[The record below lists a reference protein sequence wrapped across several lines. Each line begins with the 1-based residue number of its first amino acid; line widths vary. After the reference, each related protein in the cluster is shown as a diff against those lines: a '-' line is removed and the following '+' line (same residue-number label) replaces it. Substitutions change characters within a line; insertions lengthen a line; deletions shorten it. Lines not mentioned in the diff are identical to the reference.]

1 MGHCSGEIDTP
12 GARSHNYV
20 GGRLAA
26 VGRTRPSVTTADV
39 IALRDAIFAIS
50 TEASGRVARRLT
62 ADPGLAEEVRAEAA
76 KSFNFPT
83 NLDPRFA
90 AKLTEEL
97 VQILRFGAFVVA
109 QKLVLYRVLEDAGPR
124 RADPFSLD
132 ALSLPPASTDP
143 QAIRAML
150 DRAFNLAIK
159 RSEDYETAFLPEPF
173 INLLFTDP
181 EGAIEA
187 RECRV
192 GQAWHL
198 LLEAVVQASWLSI
211 SQNIVGLHYEVIVE
225 ERFRHQLGQ
234 FYTPEDVV
242 EVLTAFASQHVIGR
256 DMIVEAEIVK

>member
-1 MGHCSGEIDTP
+1 
-12 GARSHNYV
+12 
-20 GGRLAA
+20 
-26 VGRTRPSVTTADV
+26 
-39 IALRDAIFAIS
+39 
-50 TEASGRVARRLT
+50 
-62 ADPGLAEEVRAEAA
+62 
-76 KSFNFPT
+76 
-83 NLDPRFA
+83 
-90 AKLTEEL
+90 
-97 VQILRFGAFVVA
+97 VVA

-211 SQNIVGLHYEVIVE
+211 SQNIVGLHYEVIGGG
-225 ERFRHQLGQ
+225 RRRADKCHRPANGR
-234 FYTPEDVV
+234 TISVV
-242 EVLTAFASQHVIGR
+242 VQPNPSSISKACANGR
-256 DMIVEAEIVK
+256 